1 MLRLLTPFAL
11 VLALTG
17 CVANVNT
24 DIPVPVQSGHE
35 SATPVAPKPKPSPTF
50 DKSSFSIDDPQS
62 LWVVADKLRPFNPVD
77 YVPNDLVTMDVPHR
91 ADPTLR
97 KNAAATYVQM
107 VNDAKAQGITLV
119 VQSAYR
125 SYATQVSVY
134 NGWVAK
140 LGVEAAD
147 LQSAR
152 PGFSEHQTGLSV
164 DVAAGNRACTINECF
179 ATTPEGQWLTENAW
193 KYGWVLRYPN
203 GLTPITGYKYEP
215 WHWRYVG
222 RGLSKELHK
231 TPNLTLEEFFGLPPA
246 PTYAN

>member
-11 VLALTG
+11 VLALAG
-17 CVANVNT
+17 CASNVNM

-35 SATPVAPKPKPSPTF
+35 SATPVAPKPKPTPTF
-50 DKSSFSIDDPQS
+50 DKTSFSIDDPHS
-62 LWVVADKLRPFNPVD
+62 LWVVADKLRPYNPVD

-107 VNDAKAQGITLV
+107 YNDAKAQGINLV

-125 SYATQVSVY
+125 SYATQVGVY

-164 DVAAGNRACTINECF
+164 DIAAANRVCTINECF
-179 ATTPEGQWLTENAW
+179 ADTPEGRWLTDNAW
-193 KYGWVLRYPN
+193 RYGWVLRYPK